1 MATRR
6 DVLRWAGA
14 LPAAGLVVACTPRP
28 PAPDGPPALPAGTL
42 LQVETAAG
50 LGVVDVRDARVVLDP
65 VARATT
71 WDGSV
76 LAYASVVTPG
86 GGGPDQTRITVT
98 GADGRERFRASVEGA
113 LAPRVVSPAGD
124 LVALTPLAG
133 AGPNPYRPAGRESTT
148 IVVASGLGE
157 LRRLTV
163 PGCVEPEA
171 FAATGDALFVLD
183 YLPPL
188 APEQYRVRV
197 LSLTTGE
204 LQPLLNRSKQLIPPG
219 AEEQMRGQGRQAVYS
234 PSQHFLYTLYTHQ
247 PDHEHTRDL
256 LAGARDDAPH
266 VHAFVHSLSLDQ
278 SFAFCIDLPAP
289 FGEGPP
295 DGHAIALSRQ
305 GARPIV
311 VDTGGGAIARL
322 DGVGLTVLLTAAF
335 PISDGPTYAAVGP
348 SDELAYIGTGNRV
361 HVYRTSTLTSAMSW
375 IVPGPVHG
383 LAVSRTGDRVWVG
396 QPGGVLALDAATGLE
411 LARVPVA
418 DLTLVHHAI

>member
-6 DVLRWAGA
+6 DVLRWAGV
-14 LPAAGLVVACTPRP
+14 LPAAGLLGACTRP
-28 PAPDGPPALPAGTL
+28 PTPDVPPVPPAGNL
-42 LQVETAAG
+42 LQVETGAG
-50 LGVVDVRDARVVLDP
+50 LGVVDVRDARLVLDP

-71 WDGSV
+71 WDGAV

-98 GADGRERFRASVEGA
+98 GADGREVFRASLDGA

-124 LVALTPLAG
+124 LVALTPVAG
-133 AGPNPYRPAGRESTT
+133 AGPTPYRPAGRESTT
-148 IVVASGLGE
+148 IVVANSLGE
-157 LRRLTV
+157 LHRLTV

-183 YLPPL
+183 YLPPA

-197 LSLTTGE
+197 LPLATGG
-204 LQPLLNRSKQLIPPG
+204 LQPLLNRSKQIIPAG

-234 PSQHFLYTLYTHQ
+234 PSQQFLYTLYTHQ

-256 LAGARDDAPH
+256 IAGARDDAPH
-266 VHAFVHSLSLDQ
+266 VHAFVHTLSLDQ
-278 SFAFCIDLPAP
+278 QFAYCIDLPAP

-295 DGHAIALSRQ
+295 DGHAIALSRR
-305 GARPIV
+305 GARPSV
-311 VDTGGGAIARL
+311 VDTGSGAIARL
-322 DGVGLTVLLTAAF
+322 DGVGLVVAQTAPF
-335 PISDGPTYAAVGP
+335 PTGGGPTYAAVAP
-348 SDELAYIGTGNRV
+348 DDEMAYIGTGNLV

-396 QPGGVLALDAATGLE
+396 QPGGVLALDATTGRE
-411 LARVPVA
+411 LVRVPVA
-418 DLTLVHHAI
+418 DLTAVHHSL